1 MNNKNKSFTL
11 IELLVVIVIIGILA
25 GVIMIST
32 TSSIDKA
39 NLAKAQAFSST
50 IQNELLSNLVSEWT
64 FDEGSNQTVNRIAT
78 NDDVKDTWGSNH
90 GTINGDP
97 ILKGDDDCVFGKC
110 VSFDG
115 NDYINTGY
123 KGIETIQNA
132 LTIETWFNSDTY
144 TVSNDVWHDNH
155 VIVYLTSSGN
165 GLPDGQNMLYI
176 GFYQNN
182 FRTRYCALFPEEIVW
197 KHDLSMNKWHHVVYA
212 LNFPHLKLYI
222 DGKLFNSNDNV
233 QNLLSVVPNT
243 KSIRIGNWS
252 SVNDTYFKGKIDDT
266 RIYNDSISSAQ
277 IKQNYIAGL
286 DSLLSKNLISK
297 EEYNQRI
304 KGLSSK

>member
-1 MNNKNKSFTL
+1 M
-11 IELLVVIVIIGILA
+11 II
-25 GVIMIST
+25 
-32 TSSIDKA
+32 
-39 NLAKAQAFSST
+39 
-50 IQNELLSNLVSEWT
+50 
-64 FDEGSNQTVNRIAT
+64 
-78 NDDVKDTWGSNH
+78 
-90 GTINGDP
+90 
-97 ILKGDDDCVFGKC
+97 
-110 VSFDG
+110 
-115 NDYINTGY
+115 
-123 KGIETIQNA
+123 
-132 LTIETWFNSDTY
+132 
-144 TVSNDVWHDNH
+144 
-155 VIVYLTSSGN
+155 YLTSSGN
-165 GLPDGQNMLYI
+165 GLPDGQNMLHI

-182 FRTRYCALFPEEIVW
+182 FITRYCALSPEKIVW
-197 KHDLSMNKWHHVVYA
+197 EHDLSMNKWHHVVYT

-266 RIYNDSISSAQ
+266 RIYNDSVSSAQ